1 MNSEKQY
8 YFLKLNAPRPTFV
21 QDMTDAERGVMK
33 LHLEYWTR
41 FMNQGSVVVFGPV
54 FDPRGAY
61 GMGVIAVDDE
71 AEVKSFIANDPANGL
86 NTYEYFPMKAVVPK
100 KN

>member
-21 QDMTDAERGVMK
+21 HDMTDDERAIMK

-41 FMNQGSVVVFGPV
+41 YMNQGSVVVFGPV
-54 FDPRGAY
+54 FDPQGAY
-61 GMGVIAVDDE
+61 GMGVIAVDRE
-71 AEVKSFIANDPANGL
+71 EEVKTFIANDPAAGL
-86 NTYEYFPMKAVVPK
+86 NTYEYFPMKAVVPEK
-100 KN
+100 K